1 MFVAALATLAM
12 AACGEKEIP
21 LVVTSDQ
28 VVGCWVKNAT
38 QEYWRYLDD
47 GTGVTW
53 DESEDMTEE
62 ESNLRFEWSV
72 SGDQLTHI
80 FRGEQGNQA
89 VPKLYTVK
97 GISPSAMSW
106 EDDYGQSYTLIRV
119 NR

>member
-1 MFVAALATLAM
+1 MTLM
-12 AACGEKEIP
+12 VSACHEEEVHI
-21 LVVTSDQ
+21 VVTPDQ
-28 VVGCWVKNAT
+28 VTGCWVKNST

-53 DESEDMTEE
+53 DESEDHTEA

-72 SGDQLTHI
+72 SGDVLTHI
-80 FRGEQGNQA
+80 FRGEEGNQA
-89 VPKLYTVK
+89 VPKVYTVK

-106 EDDYGQSYTLIRV
+106 EDDYGQQYTLIKV